1 MALITSLIIRS
12 CMADGTLLQPDRPAR
27 IAVGTTGILQ
37 TFPLKH
43 LLNTEGGGGSRMR
56 VSLTARRGCS
66 MQRSELPRSLTQ
78 LPGLVRTL
86 RMSLPKLQCLCN
98 HRMLIARM

>member
-43 LLNTEGGGGSRMR
+43 LLNTEGGG
-56 VSLTARRGCS
+56 AA
-66 MQRSELPRSLTQ
+66 E
-78 LPGLVRTL
+78 
-86 RMSLPKLQCLCN
+86 
-98 HRMLIARM
+98 